1 MAAEAG
7 GEELGAV
14 GFAKVEQDA
23 LRGWLVAWGRHVEPL
38 ERIGFVA
45 GAKLV
50 EPFCGISELRG
61 ELRGD
66 FGADFVAA
74 AANGGADGGQQVN
87 GPRAEVHLH
96 LADGFDDDAAE
107 CAAPSGVDG
116 GDGTLLRI
124 REKDGDAVGGLDGEK
139 QALAIGGRS
148 VAMAGFRRRGI
159 KEVDDVR
166 MDLLEGEEREAACAE
181 SGLET
186 ATVFEDIFGSVPVRE
201 AKIENVLAFEQADA
215 AGPSAEAVNQPR
227 KFR

>member
-1 MAAEAG
+1 VIAG
-7 GEELGAV
+7 EDVRGAKTGFQEQGAV
-14 GFAKVEQDA
+14 GFAKVEQDG
-23 LRGWLVAWGRHVEPL
+23 LWGWLVARGHPVQPL

-74 AANGGADGGQQVN
+74 AADGGADGGQQVT
-87 GPRAEVHLH
+87 GPRTEVHLH

-107 CAAPSGVDG
+107 RAAPSGVDG

-124 REKDGDAVGGLDGEK
+124 REKDGDAIGGLDGEK

-148 VAMAGFRRRGI
+148 VATAGFRRGGI
-159 KEVDDVR
+159 KEMDDV
-166 MDLLEGEEREAACAE
+166 
-181 SGLET
+181 
-186 ATVFEDIFGSVPVRE
+186 
-201 AKIENVLAFEQADA
+201 
-215 AGPSAEAVNQPR
+215 
-227 KFR
+227 